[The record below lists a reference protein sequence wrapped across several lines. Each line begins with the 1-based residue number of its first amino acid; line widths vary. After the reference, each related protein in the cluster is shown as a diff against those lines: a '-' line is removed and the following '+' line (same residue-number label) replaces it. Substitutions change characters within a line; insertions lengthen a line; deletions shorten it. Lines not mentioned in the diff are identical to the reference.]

1 MGWFKKKLDP
11 IAAREQ
17 ELEKKLADLRS
28 QIKQLDAEARGVP
41 RPRVRSTA
49 RPNAPPQPSRAAA
62 AAPPPPPPAVDPVF
76 ERVEL
81 DHGKRKEPVVTRA
94 HFNEQGLR
102 KYDLLAA
109 WRRVAGFFRKTET
122 PSSNPKLIKFLA
134 AGRVDGLKTLR
145 VEKRVARR
153 RFIAFF
159 VILLLLLLG
168 IFSAFMR
175 GH

>member
-1 MGWFKKKLDP
+1 MGWLKKKPDP
-11 IAAREQ
+11 ITAREL
-17 ELEKKLADLRS
+17 ELEKKLALLRS
-28 QIKQLDAEARGVP
+28 QIKQLDAEARGAT
-41 RPRVRSTA
+41 RPRLRSTI
-49 RPNAPPQPSRAAA
+49 RPNSPPYQPPGPAAEPA
-62 AAPPPPPPAVDPVF
+62 HPPHATEPVF

-81 DHGKRKEPVVTRA
+81 DRGKREEPVVTRA

-109 WRRVAGFFRKTET
+109 WHRVAGFFRKTET

-159 VILLLLLLG
+159 IILLLLLLG

-175 GH
+175 TR

>member
-11 IAAREQ
+11 IAAREL
-17 ELEKKLADLRS
+17 ELEQKLADLRS
-28 QIKQLDAEARGVP
+28 QIKQLDAEARGVS

-49 RPNAPPQPSRAAA
+49 RPNSPPPQSRPAAE
-62 AAPPPPPPAVDPVF
+62 PPPPPPAADPVF

-175 GH
+175 GR